1 MKDPKPIRTGGPPEP
16 TEDRPV
22 SIALH
27 DALQKIADLTLE
39 LHELTRRFNKHMKD
53 SNPHGIL

>member
-16 TEDRPV
+16 VEDRPV

-27 DALQKIADLTLE
+27 EALQKIADLTLE
-39 LHELTRRFNKHMKD
+39 MNELKRRIERLEDK
-53 SNPHGIL
+53 

>member
-1 MKDPKPIRTGGPPEP
+1 MTEDPKVIQTGGPPEP
-16 TEDRPV
+16 VEDKPV

-39 LHELTRRFNKHMKD
+39 LNELKRRVKRLEE
-53 SNPHGIL
+53 SCV